1 VNPLRGYWAR
11 RLAGAFCV
19 VAIVLVANFF
29 LFRLM
34 PGDPV
39 STVLDP
45 RFSPQAKAQL
55 QVLYGLDQPLP
66 VQFFIYLRRTATFDF
81 GLSFATQRPVLDE
94 ILGRLPNTLAL
105 LVPAYLLS
113 VILGTVLG
121 VLAARKRGRGAEKAV
136 LTAGA
141 VSFSFPSFFVQMVLL
156 MLFAYAIPVFPLR
169 GSLSIPPP
177 EGAWPLFLDRA
188 WHLAL
193 PVGSLVLLGF
203 GGWALT
209 VRNLVVRVMGE
220 DFMVLARAKGIG
232 ERRLFWGH
240 AFRAVLPPLVT
251 LFLLSLPGV
260 VSGAVLTETVFSLHG
275 VGRFLLDSV
284 LGQDYPSA
292 GAAFYL
298 LTLITVASN
307 LVADFLVQF
316 TDPRI
321 RTGERKSS

>member
-1 VNPLRGYWAR
+1 MTVKGYWTR
-11 RLAGAFCV
+11 RLGGAACV

-45 RFSPQAKAQL
+45 RFSPEAKAKL
-55 QVLYGLDQPLP
+55 EALYGLDRPLG
-66 VQFFIYLRRTATFDF
+66 VQFFIYLRRMTTFDF

-94 ILGRLPNTLAL
+94 ILERLPNTLAL

-113 VILGTVLG
+113 VLLGTVLG
-121 VLAARKRGRGAEKAV
+121 VLAARRRGRVAEKAV
-136 LTAGA
+136 LAAGA

-156 MLFAYAIPVFPLR
+156 LLFAYVFPVFPLR

-177 EGAWPLFLDRA
+177 QGTWPLLADRA

-193 PVGSLVLLGF
+193 PVLSLVLLGF

-209 VRNLVVRVMGE
+209 VRNLVVKVMGE

-232 ERRLFWGH
+232 QRRLFWGH
-240 AFRAVLPPLVT
+240 ALRAVLPPLLT

-275 VGRFLLDSV
+275 VGRFLLESV
-284 LGQDYPSA
+284 LGQDYPAA

-298 LTLITVASN
+298 LTLITVGSN
-307 LVADFLVQF
+307 LLADFLVQLV
-316 TDPRI
+316 DPRI
-321 RTGERKSS
+321 RTGGEGS

>member
-1 VNPLRGYWAR
+1 MRPVKRYWTR
-11 RLAGAFCV
+11 RLGGAACV

-39 STVLDP
+39 ATVLDP
-45 RFSPQAKAQL
+45 RFSPEAKAQL
-55 QVLYGLDQPLP
+55 EALYGLDQPLG
-66 VQFFIYLRRTATFDF
+66 VQFLLYLRRMATFDF
-81 GLSFATQRPVLDE
+81 GLSFSTQRPVLDE
-94 ILGRLPNTLAL
+94 ILERLPNTLAL

-113 VILGTVLG
+113 VLLGTALG
-121 VLAARKRGRGAEKAV
+121 VIAARRRGQLAEKAV
-136 LTAGA
+136 LAAGA

-156 MLFAYAIPVFPLR
+156 LLFAYVFPVFPLR

-177 EGAWPLFLDRA
+177 EGTWRILADRI

-193 PVGSLVLLGF
+193 PVFSLVLLGF

-209 VRNLVVRVMGE
+209 VRNLVVKVMGE
-220 DFMVLARAKGIG
+220 DFMILARAKGIG
-232 ERRLFWGH
+232 ERRLLWGH
-240 AFRAVLPPLVT
+240 ALRAALPPLLT

-284 LGQDYPSA
+284 LGQDYPAA
-292 GAAFYL
+292 GGAFYL
-298 LTLITVASN
+298 LTLITVGSN
-307 LVADFLVQF
+307 LLADFLVQLA
-316 TDPRI
+316 DPRI
-321 RTGERKSS
+321 KTGGEESR

>member
-1 VNPLRGYWAR
+1 MTVKGYWTR
-11 RLAGAFCV
+11 RLGGAACV

-45 RFSPQAKAQL
+45 RFSPEAKAKL
-55 QVLYGLDQPLP
+55 EALYGLDRPLG
-66 VQFFIYLRRTATFDF
+66 VQFFIYLRRMTTFDF

-94 ILGRLPNTLAL
+94 ILERLPNTLAL

-113 VILGTVLG
+113 VLLGTVLG
-121 VLAARKRGRGAEKAV
+121 VLAARRRGRVAEKAV
-136 LTAGA
+136 LAAGA

-156 MLFAYAIPVFPLR
+156 LLFAYVFPVFPLR

-177 EGAWPLFLDRA
+177 QGTWPLLADRA

-193 PVGSLVLLGF
+193 PVLSLVLLGF

-209 VRNLVVRVMGE
+209 VRNLVVKVMGE

-232 ERRLFWGH
+232 QRRLFWGH
-240 AFRAVLPPLVT
+240 ALRAVLPPLLT

-275 VGRFLLDSV
+275 VGRFLLESV
-284 LGQDYPSA
+284 LGQDYPAA

-298 LTLITVASN
+298 LTLITVGSN
-307 LVADFLVQF
+307 LLADFLVQLV
-316 TDPRI
+316 DPRI
-321 RTGERKSS
+321 RTGGAGS

>member
-1 VNPLRGYWAR
+1 MTVKGYWTR
-11 RLAGAFCV
+11 RLGGAACV

-45 RFSPQAKAQL
+45 RFSPEAKAKL
-55 QVLYGLDQPLP
+55 EALYGLDRPLG
-66 VQFFIYLRRTATFDF
+66 VQFFIYLRRMTTFDF

-94 ILGRLPNTLAL
+94 ILERLPNTLAL

-113 VILGTVLG
+113 VLLGTVLG
-121 VLAARKRGRGAEKAV
+121 VLAARRRGRVAEKAV
-136 LTAGA
+136 LAAGA

-156 MLFAYAIPVFPLR
+156 LLFAYVFPVFPLR

-177 EGAWPLFLDRA
+177 QGAWPLLADRA

-193 PVGSLVLLGF
+193 PVLSLVLLGF

-209 VRNLVVRVMGE
+209 VRNLVVKVMGE

-232 ERRLFWGH
+232 QRRLFWGH
-240 AFRAVLPPLVT
+240 ALRAVLPPLLT

-275 VGRFLLDSV
+275 VGRFLLESV
-284 LGQDYPSA
+284 LGQDYPAA

-298 LTLITVASN
+298 LTLITVGSN
-307 LVADFLVQF
+307 LLADFLVQLV
-316 TDPRI
+316 DPRI
-321 RTGERKSS
+321 RTGGEGS

>member
-1 VNPLRGYWAR
+1 MKGYWAR
-11 RLAGAFCV
+11 RLGGAACV

-45 RFSPQAKAQL
+45 RFSPQAKAEL
-55 QVLYGLDQPLP
+55 EALYGLDRPLW
-66 VQFFIYLRRTATFDF
+66 VQFLIYLRRTATFDF

-94 ILGRLPNTLAL
+94 ILGRLPNTLFL

-113 VILGTVLG
+113 VLIGTFLG
-121 VLAARKRGRGAEKAV
+121 VLAARRRGRAAEKAV
-136 LTAGA
+136 LAAGA
-141 VSFSFPSFFVQMVLL
+141 MSFSFPSFFVQMVLL
-156 MLFAYAIPVFPLR
+156 LLFAYVIPVFPLR

-177 EGAWPLFLDRA
+177 DGGWALLADRA

-209 VRNLVVRVMGE
+209 VRNLVVKVMGE

-275 VGRFLLDSV
+275 VGRFLLEAV
-284 LGQDYPSA
+284 TGHDYPAA
-292 GAAFYL
+292 GASFFLLAL
-298 LTLITVASN
+298 LTIGAN
-307 LVADFLVQF
+307 LLSDLLYGI
-316 TDPRI
+316 TDPRV
-321 RTGERKSS
+321 RLERGRR

>member
-1 VNPLRGYWAR
+1 MRGYWAR
-11 RLAGAFCV
+11 RLGGAACV
-19 VAIVLVANFF
+19 VVIVLVANFF

-45 RFSPQAKAQL
+45 RFSPQAKAEL
-55 QVLYGLDQPLP
+55 SALYGLDQPVW
-66 VQFFIYLRRTATFDF
+66 VQFLIYLRRTVTFDF
-81 GLSFATQRPVLDE
+81 GLSFATQRPVWDE
-94 ILGRLPNTLAL
+94 LLGRIPNTLAL
-105 LVPAYLLS
+105 LVPAYLIS
-113 VILGTVLG
+113 AGLGTLLG
-121 VLAARKRGRGAEKAV
+121 VWAARRRGRFVEKAV
-136 LTAGA
+136 LMSGA
-141 VSFSFPSFFVQMVLL
+141 VSFSFPSFFVQMILL
-156 MLFAYAIPVFPLR
+156 MLFAYAVPVFPLR

-177 EGAWPLFLDRA
+177 TGGWAVFADRA

-209 VRNLVVRVMGE
+209 VRNLVVKVMGE

-275 VGRFLLDSV
+275 VGRFLLESV
-284 LGQDYPSA
+284 LGQDYPAA
-292 GAAFYL
+292 GAAFFL

-307 LVADFLVQF
+307 LLADVIIQF

-321 RTGERKSS
+321 KAGGGIS

>member
-1 VNPLRGYWAR
+1 MTVKGYWTR
-11 RLAGAFCV
+11 RLGGAACV

-45 RFSPQAKAQL
+45 RFSPEAKAKL
-55 QVLYGLDQPLP
+55 EALYGLDRPLG
-66 VQFFIYLRRTATFDF
+66 VQFFIYLRRMTTFDF

-94 ILGRLPNTLAL
+94 ILERLPNTLAL

-113 VILGTVLG
+113 VLLGTVLG
-121 VLAARKRGRGAEKAV
+121 VLAARRRGRVAEKAV
-136 LTAGA
+136 LAAGA

-156 MLFAYAIPVFPLR
+156 LLFAYVFPVFPLR

-177 EGAWPLFLDRA
+177 QGAWPLLADRA

-193 PVGSLVLLGF
+193 PVLSLVLLGF

-209 VRNLVVRVMGE
+209 VRNLVVKVMGE

-232 ERRLFWGH
+232 QRRLFWGH
-240 AFRAVLPPLVT
+240 ALRAVLPPLLT

-275 VGRFLLDSV
+275 VGRFLLESV
-284 LGQDYPSA
+284 LGQDYPAA

-298 LTLITVASN
+298 LTLITVGSN
-307 LVADFLVQF
+307 LLADFLVQLV
-316 TDPRI
+316 DPRI
-321 RTGERKSS
+321 RTGGAGS

>member
-1 VNPLRGYWAR
+1 MISMRGYWAR
-11 RLAGAFCV
+11 RLGGAVCV

-45 RFSPQAKAQL
+45 RFSPQAKAEL
-55 QVLYGLDQPLP
+55 EVLYGLDRPLA
-66 VQFFIYLRRTATFDF
+66 VQFLIYLERTATFDF

-94 ILGRLPNTLAL
+94 ILSRLPNTLAL

-113 VILGTVLG
+113 VLLGTVLG
-121 VLAARKRGRGAEKAV
+121 VLAARRRGRAAEKAV
-136 LTAGA
+136 LSAGA
-141 VSFSFPSFFVQMVLL
+141 ISFSFPSFFVQMVLL
-156 MLFAYAIPVFPLR
+156 LLFAYVYPVFPLR

-177 EGAWPLFLDRA
+177 QGTWPLLVDRV

-209 VRNLVVRVMGE
+209 VRNLVVKVMGE

-284 LGQDYPSA
+284 LGQDYPAA
-292 GAAFYL
+292 GGAFYL

-321 RTGERKSS
+321 RTGERSSS

>member
-1 VNPLRGYWAR
+1 MTVKGYWTR
-11 RLAGAFCV
+11 RLGGAACV

-45 RFSPQAKAQL
+45 RFSPEAKAKL
-55 QVLYGLDQPLP
+55 EALYGLDRPLG
-66 VQFFIYLRRTATFDF
+66 VQFFIYLRRMTTFDF

-113 VILGTVLG
+113 VLLGTVLG
-121 VLAARKRGRGAEKAV
+121 VLAARRRGRVAEKAV
-136 LTAGA
+136 LAAGA

-156 MLFAYAIPVFPLR
+156 LLFAYVFPVFPLR

-177 EGAWPLFLDRA
+177 QGAWPLLADRA

-193 PVGSLVLLGF
+193 PVLSLVLLGF

-209 VRNLVVRVMGE
+209 VRNLVVKVMGE

-232 ERRLFWGH
+232 QRRLFWGH
-240 AFRAVLPPLVT
+240 ALRAVLPPLLT

-275 VGRFLLDSV
+275 VGRFLLESV
-284 LGQDYPSA
+284 LGQDYPAA

-298 LTLITVASN
+298 LTLITVGSN
-307 LVADFLVQF
+307 LLADFLVQLV
-316 TDPRI
+316 DPRI
-321 RTGERKSS
+321 RTGGAGS

>member
-1 VNPLRGYWAR
+1 MRGYWAK
-11 RLAGAFCV
+11 RLGGAACV

-45 RFSPQAKAQL
+45 RFSPQAKAEL
-55 QVLYGLDQPLP
+55 EALYGLDRPLA
-66 VQFFIYLRRTATFDF
+66 VQFLIYLERTATFDF

-94 ILGRLPNTLAL
+94 ILSRLPNTLAL

-113 VILGTVLG
+113 VLLGTALG
-121 VLAARKRGRGAEKAV
+121 VLAARRRGRAAEKAV
-136 LTAGA
+136 LSAGA
-141 VSFSFPSFFVQMVLL
+141 ISFSFPSFFVQMVFLL
-156 MLFAYAIPVFPLR
+156 VFAYVFPVFPLR

-177 EGAWPLFLDRA
+177 QGTWPLLADRV

-193 PVGSLVLLGF
+193 PIGSLVLLGF

-209 VRNLVVRVMGE
+209 VRNLVVKVMGE

-284 LGQDYPSA
+284 LGQDYPAA
-292 GAAFYL
+292 GGAFYL

-307 LVADFLVQF
+307 LLADFLVQF
-316 TDPRI
+316 ADPRI
-321 RTGERKSS
+321 RTGERTSS

>member
-1 VNPLRGYWAR
+1 MRGYWAR
-11 RLAGAFCV
+11 RLGGAVCV

-45 RFSPQAKAQL
+45 RFSPQAKAEL
-55 QVLYGLDQPLP
+55 EVLYGLDRPLA
-66 VQFFIYLRRTATFDF
+66 VQFLIYLERTATFDF

-94 ILGRLPNTLAL
+94 ILSRLPNTLAL

-113 VILGTVLG
+113 VLLGTVLG
-121 VLAARKRGRGAEKAV
+121 VLAARRRGRAAEKAV
-136 LTAGA
+136 LSAGA
-141 VSFSFPSFFVQMVLL
+141 ISFSFPSFFVQMVLL
-156 MLFAYAIPVFPLR
+156 LLFAYVYPVFPLR

-177 EGAWPLFLDRA
+177 QGTWPLLVDRV

-209 VRNLVVRVMGE
+209 VRNLVVKVMGE

-284 LGQDYPSA
+284 LGQDYPAA
-292 GAAFYL
+292 GGAFYL

-321 RTGERKSS
+321 RTGERSSS

>member
-1 VNPLRGYWAR
+1 MKGYWGR
-11 RLAGAFCV
+11 RLGGAACV

-45 RFSPQAKAQL
+45 RFSPQAKAEL
-55 QVLYGLDQPLP
+55 EALYGLDRPLW
-66 VQFFIYLRRTATFDF
+66 VQFFIYLKRTATFDF

-94 ILGRLPNTLAL
+94 ILGRLPNTLSL

-113 VILGTVLG
+113 VFIGTFLG
-121 VLAARKRGRGAEKAV
+121 VMAARRRGRAAEKAV
-136 LTAGA
+136 LAAGA
-141 VSFSFPSFFVQMVLL
+141 MSFSFPSFFVQMILL
-156 MLFAYAIPVFPLR
+156 LLFAYAIPVFPLR

-177 EGAWPLFLDRA
+177 EGAWSLFADRA

-209 VRNLVVRVMGE
+209 VRNLVVKVMGE

-251 LFLLSLPGV
+251 IFLLSLPGV
-260 VSGAVLTETVFSLHG
+260 VSGAVLTETVFALPG
-275 VGRFLLDSV
+275 VGRLAV
-284 LGQDYPSA
+284 EA
-292 GAAFYL
+292 
-298 LTLITVASN
+298 
-307 LVADFLVQF
+307 LVARDFPMIRGTVIVIALIFLVANLLVDLSYGLF
-316 TDPRI
+316 DPRI
-321 RTGERKSS
+321 RYE

>member
-1 VNPLRGYWAR
+1 MMTVKGYWTR
-11 RLAGAFCV
+11 RLGGAACV

-45 RFSPQAKAQL
+45 RFSPEAKAKL
-55 QVLYGLDQPLP
+55 EALYGLDRPLG
-66 VQFFIYLRRTATFDF
+66 VQFFIYLRRMTTFDF

-94 ILGRLPNTLAL
+94 ILERLPNTLAL

-113 VILGTVLG
+113 VLLGTVLG
-121 VLAARKRGRGAEKAV
+121 VLAARRRGRVAEKAV
-136 LTAGA
+136 LAAGA

-156 MLFAYAIPVFPLR
+156 LLFAYVFPVFPLR

-177 EGAWPLFLDRA
+177 QGTWPLLADRA

-193 PVGSLVLLGF
+193 PVLSLVLLGF

-209 VRNLVVRVMGE
+209 VRNLVVKVMGE

-232 ERRLFWGH
+232 QRRLFWGH
-240 AFRAVLPPLVT
+240 ALRAVLPPLLT

-275 VGRFLLDSV
+275 VGRFLLESV
-284 LGQDYPSA
+284 LGQDYPAA

-298 LTLITVASN
+298 LTLITVGSN
-307 LVADFLVQF
+307 LLADFLVQLV
-316 TDPRI
+316 DPRI
-321 RTGERKSS
+321 RTGGAGS

>member
-1 VNPLRGYWAR
+1 MKGYWAR
-11 RLAGAFCV
+11 RLGGAACV

-45 RFSPQAKAQL
+45 RFSPQAKAEL
-55 QVLYGLDQPLP
+55 EVLYGLDRPLA
-66 VQFFIYLRRTATFDF
+66 VQFLIYLERTATFDF

-113 VILGTVLG
+113 VLLGTVLG
-121 VLAARKRGRGAEKAV
+121 VLAARRRGQAVEKAV
-136 LTAGA
+136 LSAGA
-141 VSFSFPSFFVQMVLL
+141 ISFSFPSFFVQMVLL
-156 MLFAYAIPVFPLR
+156 LLFAYVFPVFPLR

-177 EGAWPLFLDRA
+177 QGTWPLLADRV

-193 PVGSLVLLGF
+193 PIGSLVLLGF

-209 VRNLVVRVMGE
+209 VRNLVVKVMGE

-284 LGQDYPSA
+284 LGQDYPAA
-292 GAAFYL
+292 GGAFYL

-307 LVADFLVQF
+307 LLADFLVQF

-321 RTGERKSS
+321 RTGGRTSS